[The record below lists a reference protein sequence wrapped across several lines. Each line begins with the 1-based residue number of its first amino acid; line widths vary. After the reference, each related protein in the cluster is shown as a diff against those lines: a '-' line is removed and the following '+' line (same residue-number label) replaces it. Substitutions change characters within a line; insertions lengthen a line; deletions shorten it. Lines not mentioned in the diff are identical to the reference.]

1 MVLLQAYDNF
11 RSREIKLNDFKFI
24 MKTSMVHGLKQ
35 MTSKL
40 MDIYQNE
47 REYKLTVLV
56 YLNLSDVFC
65 KTSSLLSM

>member
-1 MVLLQAYDNF
+1 
-11 RSREIKLNDFKFI
+11 